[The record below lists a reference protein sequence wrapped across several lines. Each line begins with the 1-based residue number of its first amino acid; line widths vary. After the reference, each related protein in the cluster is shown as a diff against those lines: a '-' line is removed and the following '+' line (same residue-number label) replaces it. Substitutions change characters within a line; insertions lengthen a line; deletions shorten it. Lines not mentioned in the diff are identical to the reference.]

1 VYRIPALL
9 RLRLLEQSLL
19 EKLAGTHGIDHF
31 AHQRH
36 EIENMLSSRRKLS
49 IREQLWEHHDVIL
62 ALINTVMH
70 GSNKFRHKVLKMF
83 VNFSADGNI
92 AVEMVEGD
100 IKFME
105 PLVSLVRDILAP
117 LADVLAE
124 KAVEVE
130 EVEEE
135 PTPDPR
141 YLPKVQAFFK
151 SRFHSIFEMWV
162 FFDRHGNWSVS
173 VQDVKELGKQLAP
186 QASGIKLSE
195 IALVMDFKKMKFLDP
210 HETIRAIAW
219 HELPGEGKTVP
230 LTRAL
235 EEVTLRR
242 KEIVSEIKH
251 KMKAINEIFVKEQAA
266 AKQRAIRERIAAR
279 QHAAPATT
287 PKFKRT
293 ASDKEANMQDKV
305 HSHSPRI
312 DETLKV
318 SKEIGDGGEAKDSKE
333 HVTLAGSVHG
343 GTSDKAQGS
352 QDATVRGGGDV
363 DGERE
368 REGEKDT
375 LQHTGSD
382 DTAGVLDVEVH
393 DDDDDDLDS
402 DLDEHED
409 EEAMAKKA
417 ERKRLETE
425 KRKQQKI
432 QQELVETYKKL
443 NKNDSISLEMLLT
456 IMLNVSKDEET
467 HERLLEELEVV
478 PVLRP
483 LLILDPNI
491 HSQPR
496 NIAAEILEELGEDFD
511 WKQEGSVA
519 LSDYQLAKMSKITS
533 KWLNGILHGAFNSW
547 LDSTRLLKVH
557 TMSMLQCYKIN
568 SADAML
574 PAAAGVANKA
584 LGIKIVID
592 ILSRHQLGHL
602 PVFAYG
608 PRSRALTSA
617 DACTRA
623 VPRGRPR
630 RRYLAWQDRCECRV
644 HAGALGCAEGL

>member
-1 VYRIPALL
+1 VYRIPSLL
-9 RLRLLEQSLL
+9 RLRLSEQGLID
-19 EKLAGTHGIDHF
+19 KLAGTHGIDCY
-31 AHQRH
+31 AYQRH
-36 EIENMLSSRRKLS
+36 EIEKMLSSRRKLS
-49 IREQLWEHHDVIL
+49 IREQLWEHHDVVL

-70 GSNKFRHKVLKMF
+70 GSNKFRHKVLTMF
-83 VNFSADGNI
+83 VNFSADENI
-92 AVEMVEGD
+92 SVEMVEGD

-105 PLVSLVRDILAP
+105 PLVSLVSDILAP

-124 KAVEVE
+124 KVVEVE

-186 QASGIKLSE
+186 QAAGIKLSE

-242 KEIVSEIKH
+242 KEIMSEIKH
-251 KMKAINEIFVKEQAA
+251 KMKAINEVFVKEQAA
-266 AKQRAIRERIAAR
+266 VKQRAIKERIAAR
-279 QHAAPATT
+279 HHAAPATT
-287 PKFKRT
+287 PKSKRVN
-293 ASDKEANMQDKV
+293 SDKEANMQDKV

-312 DETLKV
+312 DETLKF
-318 SKEIGDGGEAKDSKE
+318 SKEIGDGGEAKDSKQ
-333 HVTLAGSVHG
+333 HVTFAGSAQQRDTGV
-343 GTSDKAQGS
+343 TSDKAQGS
-352 QDATVRGGGDV
+352 EDATGCGGGDV

-375 LQHTGSD
+375 LPRTGSD
-382 DTAGVLDVEVH
+382 DMAGILDMEVH

-402 DLDEHED
+402 DLDLHED
-409 EEAMAKKA
+409 EEAIAKKA

-432 QQELVETYKKL
+432 QQELVEAYEKL
-443 NKNDSISLEMLLT
+443 NKNDIFSLEMLLT
-456 IMLNVSKDEET
+456 IMLNVSKDETT

-478 PVLRP
+478 TVLRP
-483 LLILDPNI
+483 LLVLDPNII

-496 NIAAEILEELGEDFD
+496 NMAAELLEELGEDFD
-511 WKQEGSVA
+511 WSKEGSAA
-519 LSDYQLAKMSKITS
+519 LSDYQLAKMSRIAA

-557 TMSMLQCYKIN
+557 TMSMLHCYKIN
-568 SADAML
+568 SADALL

-592 ILSRHQLGHL
+592 ILSRRQLAHL
-602 PVFAYG
+602 HACVCV
-608 PRSRALTSA
+608 RSA
-617 DACTRA
+617 
-623 VPRGRPR
+623 
-630 RRYLAWQDRCECRV
+630 
-644 HAGALGCAEGL
+644 